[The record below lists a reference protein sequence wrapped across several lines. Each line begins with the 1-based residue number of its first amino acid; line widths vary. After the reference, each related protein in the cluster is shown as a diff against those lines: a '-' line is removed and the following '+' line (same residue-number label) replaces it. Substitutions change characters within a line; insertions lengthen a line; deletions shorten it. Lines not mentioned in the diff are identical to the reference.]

1 MGNAGINGLGTS
13 IIVLL
18 VLYAIVSIPETAV
31 KFYDEM
37 TRVEATD
44 DNIKEFKINSDNCKL
59 AKWEN
64 LKQHLFYLQ
73 KPKSLE
79 DLNQNNF
86 YLTNDSNKYFSDGL
100 YYKRTFYLVDDI
112 SSKKQFLEKV
122 GFGSICQFDVD
133 VKNRSTK
140 QQRKIEDIKY
150 EFDKKV
156 KDVTVAEADVFL
168 NNLEKIEKAIG
179 NNEFLIKTFKL
190 KLKDL
195 DFSNDQKVEEL
206 LTLVNVLKKDK

>member
-1 MGNAGINGLGTS
+1 MGNAGINGLGKS
-13 IIVLL
+13 IMVLL
-18 VLYAIVSIPETAV
+18 VVYAIVSIPETAV

-44 DNIKEFKINSDNCKL
+44 DNIKEFKINSDNCNL

-79 DLNQNNF
+79 DLNQNYF

-112 SSKKQFLEKV
+112 SSKKQFLEKI

-140 QQRKIEDIKY
+140 QQQKIEDIKY
-150 EFDKKV
+150 EFDKKL

-195 DFSNDQKVEEL
+195 DFSDDQKVEEL